1 MNDRQK
7 KRWNISSTETLESL
21 LQKIDFL
28 NAKDLINTLKI
39 RCIAPASDI
48 IAKDISQSEI
58 NKLSVGIVVEI
69 ERNDGLVKLLD
80 VEEKSEFAVTS
91 VYNKTIKKGRKE
103 VNYKNP
109 DKNTIKKYKNYI
121 NDIGATADVLNG
133 EAGIGVLKVS
143 YNLLEQEM
151 NINTYG
157 TAVEKII

>member
-1 MNDRQK
+1 M
-7 KRWNISSTETLESL
+7 
-21 LQKIDFL
+21 
-28 NAKDLINTLKI
+28 
-39 RCIAPASDI
+39 
-48 IAKDISQSEI
+48 
-58 NKLSVGIVVEI
+58 VEI

-121 NDIGATADVLNG
+121 NDIGATADVFNG

-143 YNLLEQEM
+143 YNLLEREM